1 MSIKKNNYSFT
12 IKDYFKYL
20 KVHWLLIVIFALI
33 GLIGSFAYTSTKKIT
48 YSAEAKII
56 IHNAEVDQ
64 GGAVSPYTQF
74 KEVFVSDRIL
84 EEKIGIENASSRLEI
99 KEPTRGVFVI
109 TDTESAAN
117 EAVDNVKKISD
128 NIDTLIQEVYS
139 DHEQYEVSILSIDNE
154 ATPST
159 SKKKNILMCAIAT
172 LGTIFLAAIILFI
185 KFDFTVEK

>member
-12 IKDYFKYL
+12 VKDYFKYL
-20 KVHWLLIVIFALI
+20 KVHWVLILIFALI
-33 GLIGSFAYTSTKKIT
+33 GVIGSFTYTNTKKIT

-56 IHNAEVDQ
+56 IHNAEVNQ

-84 EEKIGIENASSRLEI
+84 EEKIGIKNASSRLEV

-109 TDTESAAN
+109 TDTESTADV
-117 EAVDNVKKISD
+117 AVENVKKISD
-128 NIDTLIQEVYS
+128 NIGTLIREVYS
-139 DHEQYEVSILSIDNE
+139 NHEQYEVSILSIDNE

-159 SKKKNILMCAIAT
+159 SKKKNILMCVIAT
-172 LGTIFLAAIILFI
+172 LGVIFLAAIILFI